1 MRTSVN
7 TAVKTSVALI
17 GALCVPTASHAGLT
31 LDRVLLS
38 NGGVAYMEYRSEVQ
52 GNATL
57 ELPIPLEQVDDVLK
71 SLVIFDSGGSVSGVS
86 LPGREPLA
94 QRFRE
99 LPFSP
104 QDLATPAT
112 LLNALR
118 GEPVQ
123 VDKPRQLQG
132 RLLSVEAINVTLP
145 DSLGTVIRH
154 RVSVMGE
161 YGLQQTVLEDTDALR
176 FSDPQ
181 LQQQVQQALAAV
193 SAYRDQ
199 DTRTLTVTTTAAD
212 ARQREVR
219 AGYVVAAPLWKASYR
234 LVLEKDSD
242 QAHLQGW
249 AHLENLSGQDW
260 DDISLTLASG
270 NPVTFRQA
278 LYQAYFVDR
287 PQVPVEVSGR
297 VLPGMDSGALSHV
310 DAEEQADSFGGR
322 RKMKRSMPMAE
333 MAMGMMAADR
343 VAAAPAPSVARTPAA
358 SMITANASQD
368 AAEQILFTLPQ
379 TLSLANGH
387 ALMTPIVDRPFP
399 ALRLSLYQPAT
410 HAEHP
415 LDSVRV
421 SNDGELAL
429 PPGVVTLYG
438 AGGAGGSSFLGDARL
453 DGLPSGDSRLLSFAL
468 DQKVRIDT
476 EQQQQQTVTGGSISK
491 GLLHLKRRARR
502 VTRYAINPLAD
513 RTLWLEQPR
522 ISGWELTSPR
532 DALIETTASQ
542 YRLQFTL
549 KSGKPRNIEVTLE
562 RPIQETLALTGMAQ
576 SQLHAFASN
585 SNLTPALRR
594 AFKKLAQLRQSI
606 DDADQKVQNIE
617 QDINRIHRD
626 QQRLRDNMQRLNQ
639 RSDLY
644 QRYVGKLGKQEDQLE
659 SAQQAQ
665 DNAIRQQQRRRRALT
680 DAISNMKL

>member
-1 MRTSVN
+1 M
-7 TAVKTSVALI
+7 KTSAALLI
-17 GALCVPTASHAGLT
+17 ALSVSTASHAGLT

-38 NGGVAYMEYRSEVQ
+38 NGGVAYMEYRSEVH

-71 SLVIFDSGGSVSGVS
+71 SLVIFDHGGSVTGVS

-94 QRFRE
+94 QSFRE
-99 LPFSP
+99 LPF
-104 QDLATPAT
+104 TPADLDSPVS

-118 GEPVQ
+118 GESVQ
-123 VDKPRQLQG
+123 IDKPRHLQG
-132 RLLSVEAINVTLP
+132 RLLSVEAVNTTLP
-145 DSLGTVIRH
+145 DRLGTVIQH
-154 RVSVMGE
+154 RISVMSE
-161 YGLQQTVLEDTDALR
+161 QGLQQVLLEDSDALR

-181 LQQQVQQALAAV
+181 LQRQVQQALAAI

-199 DTRTLTVTTTAAD
+199 DTRILTVTTIAAD
-212 ARQREVR
+212 DKQRQVR

-234 LVLEKDSD
+234 LVLEADSD
-242 QAHLQGW
+242 KAHLQGW

-278 LYQAYFVDR
+278 LYQAYFVER

-297 VLPGMDSGALSHV
+297 VLPGMDSGALSYV
-310 DAEEQADSFGGR
+310 DAEEEADEYRRGG
-322 RKMKRSMPMAE
+322 KQKRAMPMAE
-333 MAMGMMAADR
+333 MAMGMMAADS
-343 VAAAPAPSVARTPAA
+343 VAAAPAPSAAGFGAA

-379 TLSLANGH
+379 ALSLANGH

-399 ALRLSLYQPAT
+399 ALRLSLYQPGT

-421 SNDGELAL
+421 SNNGELAL

-438 AGGAGGSSFLGDARL
+438 AGGSGSSFLGDARM
-453 DGLPSGDSRLLSFAL
+453 DGLPTDDSRLLSFAL
-468 DQKVRIDT
+468 DQKVRIKT
-476 EQQQQQTVTGGSISK
+476 EQQQQQTVTGGTISK

-502 VTRYAINPLAD
+502 VTRYDINPLAD

-522 ISGWELTSPR
+522 INGWELTGPR
-532 DALIETTASQ
+532 DALIETTAGQ

-549 KSGKPRNIEVTLE
+549 KAGQPRKIEVTLE
-562 RPIQETLALTGMAQ
+562 RPIQETLALNGMAR

-585 SNLTPALRR
+585 SQLSPALRR
-594 AFKKLAQLRQSI
+594 GFKKLAQLRQTI
-606 DDADQKVQNIE
+606 DDADQQVKNIE

-659 SAQQAQ
+659 TSQQAL
-665 DNAIRQQQRRRRALT
+665 DNAIRQQQRRRRALS